1 MSEGFLADP
10 GANKEEKMELSC
22 DNDLED
28 NLLGHSDDDLP
39 PHQEL
44 KKENPSKGKEPAK
57 RPSKQNSPENSK
69 KCHHSQS
76 AEDKISHSEQAIK
89 SLKRQRKERARNPCN
104 IGRGARI
111 RANADFKMNIKRIQ
125 KNAEQEC

>member
-22 DNDLED
+22 DNELED
-28 NLLGHSDDDLP
+28 NLLGHSDDDFP
-39 PHQEL
+39 SHQEP

-69 KCHHSQS
+69 VPPQPV
-76 AEDKISHSEQAIK
+76 
-89 SLKRQRKERARNPCN
+89 R
-104 IGRGARI
+104 
-111 RANADFKMNIKRIQ
+111 
-125 KNAEQEC
+125 